1 MPHIVASTDRRPMAT
16 LLSQADVART
26 IREAE
31 DFDALFGETI
41 DLLPLGALLRLSERS
56 RAA

>member
-1 MPHIVASTDRRPMAT
+1 MPHIVASAEQRPT
-16 LLSQADVART
+16 VLLLSESDVART

-31 DFDALFGETI
+31 DFDSMLGETI
-41 DLLPLGALLRLSERS
+41 DLLPLGALVRLTERS